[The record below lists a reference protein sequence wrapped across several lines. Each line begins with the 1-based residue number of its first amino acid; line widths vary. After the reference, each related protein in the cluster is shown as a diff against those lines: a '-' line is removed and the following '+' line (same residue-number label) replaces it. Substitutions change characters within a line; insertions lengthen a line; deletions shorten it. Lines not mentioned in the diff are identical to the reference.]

1 MPVTDTTILQSFG
14 HEEPGVFFVL
24 PITFA
29 DFASASPALSATT
42 VAKPRIATNAAI
54 AIAVLL
60 AVVRLTS
67 IKVP

>member
-1 MPVTDTTILQSFG
+1 VTEPVTMQFFG
-14 HEEPGVFFVL
+14 QAAAGVFFVL

-60 AVVRLTS
+60 VVVRLAA